1 MGRRAILHVDMDAF
15 YASVEQRDNHRYRNR
30 PVIVGADPQ
39 SGRGRGVV
47 SAASYEARK
56 YGIHSAMPI
65 SQAYR
70 LCPKGVFLP
79 VRMNRYVEVSEHI
92 FKIFFRF
99 TNLVE
104 PLSLDE
110 AFLDVSGS
118 YRLYGSA
125 ETIGRRIQ
133 NDIYEDEGLQ
143 ASVGVASNKFVAKV
157 ASDLKKPKGFVVVP
171 HGEEERFLDDL
182 PVERLWGAGSRTA
195 EQLHRLGCT
204 RIGDVARQNQ
214 EFLRVRFGKL
224 GTRLWSLAK
233 GIDSRPVVA
242 HEAAKTISAEST
254 FLEDTDDSQII
265 AQTLLELSER
275 LAQRLRAEGVKTRTL
290 TLKHRNEAFET
301 VTRSLSFQEPTD
313 HAPLLY
319 DGALKLLI
327 RVNAKKQKVRLLGLA
342 GSKLSSFESDVQM
355 ALFEGTSM
363 QAERLDSVID
373 EIRHRFGDQAIKPG
387 SLVQSAKGKVWKA
400 RK

>member
-1 MGRRAILHVDMDAF
+1 MGMQAIIHIDMDAF

-47 SAASYEARK
+47 SAASYEARTF
-56 YGIHSAMPI
+56 GIHSAMPI

-70 LCPKGVFLP
+70 LCPEGVFLP

-92 FKIFFRF
+92 FKIFFRY

-125 ETIGRRIQ
+125 ETIGGRIQ
-133 NDIYEDEGLQ
+133 DDIFEEEGLH
-143 ASVGVASNKFVAKV
+143 ASVGVACNKYVAKV

-171 HGEEERFLDDL
+171 PGEEEGFLNGL
-182 PVERLWGAGSRTA
+182 PVERLWGAGSKTT

-204 RIGDVARQNQ
+204 RIGDVAKQTQ
-214 EFLRVRFGKL
+214 EFLRVRFGKV
-224 GTRLWSLAK
+224 GTRLWYLAK
-233 GIDSRPVVA
+233 GIDPRPVVA
-242 HEAAKTISAEST
+242 HGPAKTISAEST
-254 FLEDTDDSQII
+254 FLQDTDDFQII
-265 AQTLLELSER
+265 AQTLLDLADR
-275 LAQRLRAEGVKTRTL
+275 LAQRLRAEGVRTKTL
-290 TLKHRNEAFET
+290 TLKHRNNAFET

-313 HAPLLY
+313 HARLLY
-319 DGALKLLI
+319 DAALKLLT
-327 RVNAKKQKVRLLGLA
+327 RVNAKKQKIRLLGLA
-342 GSKLSSFESDVQM
+342 GSKLSFSVSDSQM
-355 ALFEGTSM
+355 SLFENPSN
-363 QAERLDSVID
+363 QADRLNSVID
-373 EIRHRFGDQAIKPG
+373 EIRHRFGDLAIKPG